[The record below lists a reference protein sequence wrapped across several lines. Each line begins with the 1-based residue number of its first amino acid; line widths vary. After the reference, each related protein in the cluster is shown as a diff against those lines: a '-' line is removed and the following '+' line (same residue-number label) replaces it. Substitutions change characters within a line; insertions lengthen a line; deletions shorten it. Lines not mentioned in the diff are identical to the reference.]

1 MYGNEIIVTIMIN
14 IIKNILEGTFKTIY
28 LIINIGGGNNVK
40 KIIPILLAG
49 FLIFSVLGGN
59 AYDDTGSIARYEIDV
74 WKLF

>member
-59 AYDDTGSIARYEIDV
+59 AYYDTGSIARYEIDV